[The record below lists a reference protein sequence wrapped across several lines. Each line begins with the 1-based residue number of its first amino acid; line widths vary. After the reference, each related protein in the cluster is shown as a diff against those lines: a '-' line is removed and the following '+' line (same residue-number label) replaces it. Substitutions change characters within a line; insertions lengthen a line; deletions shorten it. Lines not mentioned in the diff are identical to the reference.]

1 MAQQHKIR
9 IFLASPK
16 DTLPVREVVAGV
28 IDEINQDPMQAQRV
42 QIDLL
47 RWDDPKHPVPCS
59 FLRNPQND
67 VSTFTGDPGDC
78 DLVIGLF
85 RHSFGSRLPK
95 ADFGLSPDGDAWT
108 GTEWELHRAV
118 QAAQAGTVREVM
130 VFRDLSPLM
139 IEANLPDGQARA
151 SFEQSQRVRRFFD
164 DCRDPATLAIVR
176 GINEHDGPDDFEP
189 KFKPRLK
196 AWLAKELQRRETSAS
211 TALAPAAAAP
221 ASQLEPLTAQ
231 QQALQAI
238 LLAHD
243 QALDGGLLSAAHAAP
258 VAGLRGYLLQR
269 FGAWCRPGQAR
280 LDRHFVT
287 LHLLVDHGAGSDG
300 ERWGTRQ
307 THADLAGMLAAQPE
321 VGAWVLVGDPGGG
334 KSTLLQHHEWVTARS
349 ALRALDDP
357 AQRPE
362 LCIWQRLAD
371 CPHEAQPQAWL
382 DQRWQVLY
390 PNLPP
395 LAALSRRFK
404 LRYLLDGVNEIQA
417 PDAGAYRAAVRRWAD
432 WAAGLAADLAAGL
445 AQAGGAAAP
454 IFSVRTLDYS
464 EPLSSPTLQVQQARL
479 ARWTPAQMAQY
490 CTLRLGPANA
500 LWPQIKGDPKLTE
513 LCALPFN
520 LQAQCDLTQALGRP
534 AQDRAELFGGLAWL
548 RLRRALQRREL
559 DGDGL
564 LGDDD
569 RRQLVDEHYWRDHL
583 SDLPEQ
589 GSLLPGLARQA
600 EAMHRSSQGSAVSLP
615 RAAVAPWLAQPAQR
629 AAWLQAALALQ
640 LAEVEL
646 SGRFRFSHQLWQEY
660 LAARHLRHA
669 ALDPQAQASL
679 PDLRPPPLEPLAT
692 LLGRLAAK
700 DPLPGPGVNGWEEA
714 IKLAVLM
721 SEQPGRWLALLTPLN
736 PALAG
741 RAAAACLARLAGS
754 ADDRASLHAL
764 RQTLLARSQD
774 LALDLRLRIEAAEAL
789 AGIGDP
795 RYTRL
800 VGPNGDAYL
809 LPADAHWVT
818 IPGGDYRIGSETGD
832 ADEQP
837 ITTVPLHSFQL
848 AFAPVTNAEFRC
860 FVEAKVKGYENERWW
875 PGALASQWRAQ
886 GLRNQ
891 ERIDHWTPR
900 MAALREDFDR
910 AVQTYFKH
918 ESEAYRER
926 ELRKYAG
933 WTEADATA
941 NLEHSFGGRV
951 CTEPNSWFD
960 AAFNQPA
967 QPVVGVC
974 LFEAQAYCL
983 WLSAQRPGWCC
994 RLPTEAEWEAA
1005 ARGDPA
1011 RPWPWPEAV
1020 GPDPWQ
1026 INAAPARLQRTSPI
1040 GSFPA
1045 GNTDQGLTDMAG
1057 NVWEWTSS
1065 LYTPALDATALTTA
1079 ANDADASARR
1089 AVRGGSWLVPS
1100 ALCRPGYRNFS
1111 APGFRGGDLGF
1122 RVVCCPIHE
1131 P

>member
-1 MAQQHKIR
+1 MAQAHKIR

-16 DTLPVREVVAGV
+16 DTLPVREVVTDV
-28 IDEINQDPMQAQRV
+28 VDDINHDPLQGARL
-42 QIDLL
+42 QIELL

-67 VSTFTGDPGDC
+67 VNTYTGDPGAW
-78 DLVIGLF
+78 DLVVGLF
-85 RHSFGSRLPK
+85 RHSFGSSLPE
-95 ADFGLSPDGDAWT
+95 ADFGLSPDGDEWT

-118 QAAQAGTVREVM
+118 QAAQAGTVRDVM
-130 VFRDLSPLM
+130 VYRDMSPFM
-139 IEANLPDGQARA
+139 IDASLPSGQAVE
-151 SFEQSQRVRRFFD
+151 SFQQSQRVRRYFD

-176 GINEHDGPDDFEP
+176 GINEHDGPDDFQP
-189 KFKPRLK
+189 KFRQGLK
-196 AWLAKELQRRETSAS
+196 AWLAVELHRRE
-211 TALAPAAAAP
+211 AAP
-221 ASQLEPLTAQ
+221 ATASVPVAVAAPATAAEPLTPQ

-243 QALDGGLLSAAHAAP
+243 QPLDAALLSAAYDTT

-269 FGAWCRPGQAR
+269 FAAWCRPGQAR
-280 LDRHFVT
+280 LDQHFVT

-300 ERWGTRQ
+300 QRWGTRQ
-307 THADLAGMLAAQPE
+307 THADLARMLAEQPE

-334 KSTLLQHHEWVTARS
+334 KSTLLQNHEWVTARS

-371 CPHEAQPQAWL
+371 CPHDAQPQAWL
-382 DQRWQVLY
+382 DQRWQALY
-390 PNLPP
+390 PHLPP

-417 PDAGAYRAAVRRWAD
+417 PDASTYRAAVRRWAD
-432 WAAGLAADLAAGL
+432 WAAGLAQHSGT
-445 AQAGGAAAP
+445 AAP
-454 IFSVRTLDYS
+454 IFSVRTLEYS
-464 EPLSSPTLQVQQARL
+464 EPLSSPALQVQQARL

-500 LWPQIKGDPKLTE
+500 LWPRIDGDPQLTE

-534 AQDRAELFGGLAWL
+534 AKDRAELFGGLAWL

-559 DGDGL
+559 DADGL

-569 RRQLVDEHYWRDHL
+569 RRQLVDEAYWRDHL
-583 SDLPEQ
+583 ADLPEQ
-589 GSLLPGLARQA
+589 GSLMPGLARQA
-600 EAMHRSSQGSAVSLP
+600 ETMHRSSQGSAVSLP
-615 RAAVAPWLAQPAQR
+615 RAQVAPWLARPAQR
-629 AAWLQAALALQ
+629 AAWLQAVQALQ

-646 SGRFRFSHQLWQEY
+646 GGRFRFSHQLWQEY

-669 ALDPQAQASL
+669 ALDPQAAAGL

-714 IKLAVLM
+714 VKLAVLM
-721 SEQPGRWLALLTPLN
+721 SEQPGRLLALLAPLN

-741 RAAAACLARLAGS
+741 RAAAACLDRLDGY
-754 ADDRASLHAL
+754 ADDRADDRATLHAL
-764 RQTLLARSQD
+764 RQTLLATSRN
-774 LALDLRLRIEAAEAL
+774 LAVDVRLRIEAAEAL
-789 AGIGDP
+789 ASIGDP

-800 VGPNGDAYL
+800 AGPDGQAFM
-809 LPADAHWVT
+809 LPDDTHWVT
-818 IPGGDYRIGSETGD
+818 VPGGVYRIGSETGD
-832 ADEQP
+832 SDEMP
-837 ITTVPLHSFQL
+837 VTSVPLQGFQL

-860 FVEAKVKGYENERWW
+860 FVEAEGYKDERWW
-875 PGALASQWRAQ
+875 PGAQASQWRAE

-918 ESEAYRER
+918 EPEAYRER

-933 WTEADATA
+933 WTEAQATA
-941 NLEHSFGGRV
+941 NIEHNFGARV

-960 AAFNQPA
+960 ATFNGPT

-974 LFEAQAYCL
+974 LFEAQAYCH
-983 WLSAQRPGWCC
+983 WLSAQRPGWRY

-1005 ARGDPA
+1005 ARGNPA

-1020 GPDPWQ
+1020 DPDPWQ

-1040 GSFPA
+1040 STFPA
-1045 GNTDQGLTDMAG
+1045 GNTAQGLTDMAG
-1057 NVWEWTSS
+1057 NVWEWTTS
-1065 LYTPALDATALTTA
+1065 LYTPGLDAAALTTA
-1079 ANDADASARR
+1079 APDGNARR
-1089 AVRGGSWLVPS
+1089 AVRGGSWFNPS
-1100 ALCRPGYRNFS
+1100 ALCRPGYRDTIAPVNRFS
-1111 APGFRGGDLGF
+1111 FLGF